1 MRTTNFYRR
10 IVMSKEWQDV
20 DKVNNAI
27 ETLDTFVSDS
37 LDALDWSDKDLNK
50 AEYGW
55 SLIKKRLK
63 EFEEVEDCLKEIE
76 IRRLTDG

>member
-1 MRTTNFYRR
+1 
-10 IVMSKEWQDV
+10 MSKEWQDV
-20 DKVNNAI
+20 DKVNKAI

-63 EFEEVEDCLKEIE
+63 EFEKLEDCLKEIE